1 MDKKRVLSGIQ
12 ATGKLTLGNY
22 LGALNTWVK
31 MQEEY
36 DCYYMIAD
44 LHTLTVRREAE
55 ELRQNTL
62 NLIAMYIAAGLDP
75 EKNTIFIQSH
85 IPAHSELSWILGCY
99 TYIGELNRMTQ
110 YKDKSAK
117 HADNINSGLFT
128 YPVLMAADIL
138 LYKADLVPVG
148 EDQKQHLELTRDI
161 AERFN
166 SIYGNTFVIP
176 EAYTKK
182 EGARIMGLQNPE
194 AKMSKS
200 STNPNDVIFLEDEP
214 EEIMKKFKKAV
225 TDSDGIVKYNP
236 ETKPGISNLME
247 IYSVVT
253 GKTMQEI
260 EKEFEGQGYGVF
272 KETVG
277 IAVTQ
282 KLKPVQE
289 RYKELKANKEYLE
302 SIYRKGAQKASEIA
316 NKTIEDVK
324 NKVGLIK

>member
-1 MDKKRVLSGIQ
+1 MNKKRVLSGIQ

-36 DCYYMIAD
+36 ECYYMIAD

-55 ELRQNTL
+55 ELRKNTL

-75 EKNTIFIQSH
+75 ENNTIFIQSH

-99 TYIGELNRMTQ
+99 TYMGELNRMTQ
-110 YKDKSAK
+110 FKDKSAK

-138 LYKADLVPVG
+138 IYNADYVPVG
-148 EDQKQHLELTRDI
+148 EDQRQHLELTRDI

-166 SIYGNTFVIP
+166 SRYGETFVIP
-176 EAYTKK
+176 EGYTKK

-214 EEIMKKFKKAV
+214 EVIMKKFKKAV
-225 TDSDGIVKYNP
+225 TDSEGIVKYNP

-247 IYSVVT
+247 IYSVIT
-253 GKTMQEI
+253 GKTKEEI
-260 EKEFEGQGYGVF
+260 EKEFEGQGYGFF
-272 KETVG
+272 KEAVG
-277 IAVTQ
+277 KAVVE

-289 RYKELKANKEYLE
+289 KYKELQENPEYLE
-302 SIYRKGAQKASEIA
+302 NIYRKGAEQARIIA
-316 NKTIEDVK
+316 TKTIEDVK
-324 NKVGLIK
+324 RKVGLVI

>member
-1 MDKKRVLSGIQ
+1 MNKKRVLSGIQ

-36 DCYYMIAD
+36 ECYYMIAD
-44 LHTLTVRREAE
+44 LHTLTVRRDAE
-55 ELRQNTL
+55 ELRKNTL

-99 TYIGELNRMTQ
+99 TYMGELNRMTQ
-110 YKDKSAK
+110 FKDKSAK

-138 LYKADLVPVG
+138 IYNADYVPVG
-148 EDQKQHLELTRDI
+148 EDQRQHLELTRDI

-166 SIYGNTFVIP
+166 SIYGDTFVIP
-176 EAYTKK
+176 EGYTKK

-214 EEIMKKFKKAV
+214 EVIMKKFKKAV
-225 TDSDGIVKYNP
+225 TDSEGIVKYNP

-247 IYSVVT
+247 IYSVIT
-253 GKTMQEI
+253 GKTKEEI
-260 EKEFEGQGYGVF
+260 EKEFEGQGYGFF
-272 KETVG
+272 KEAVG
-277 IAVTQ
+277 KAVVE

-289 RYKELKANKEYLE
+289 KYKELQENPEYLE
-302 SIYRKGAQKASEIA
+302 NIYRKGAEQARIIA
-316 NKTIEDVK
+316 TKTIEDVK
-324 NKVGLIK
+324 RKVGLVI